1 MSERMNGNKLR
12 ERERFIKRDMTV
24 NEKETERG

>member
-12 ERERFIKRDMTV
+12 ERESFIKRGMTV